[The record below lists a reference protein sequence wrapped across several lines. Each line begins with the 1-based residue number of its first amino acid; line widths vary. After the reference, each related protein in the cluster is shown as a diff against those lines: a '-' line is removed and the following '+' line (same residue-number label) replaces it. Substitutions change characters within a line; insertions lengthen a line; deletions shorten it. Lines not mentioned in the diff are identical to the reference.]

1 MFPYINNLERYKFCA
16 FDIINNYY
24 LLKNSLRKGYGLV
37 SNFVQVLENE
47 FPHFQNKA
55 ILKEFAKL
63 RTNIQLKAINLAVK
77 SKKKAKMSL
86 KAAKKSARIAGLL

>member
-1 MFPYINNLERYKFCA
+1 M
-16 FDIINNYY
+16 
-24 LLKNSLRKGYGLV
+24 

-47 FPHFQNKA
+47 FPDQNKE

-86 KAAKKSARIAGLL
+86 KAAKKSARLAGLV